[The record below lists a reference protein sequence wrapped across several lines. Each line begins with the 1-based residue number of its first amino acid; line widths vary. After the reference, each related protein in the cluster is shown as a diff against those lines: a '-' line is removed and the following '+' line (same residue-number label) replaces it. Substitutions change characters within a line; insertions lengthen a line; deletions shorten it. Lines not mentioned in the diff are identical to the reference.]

1 MRKITWQP
9 IIVFIGFCL
18 AIFTLATA
26 TTIMLPGKLPL
37 GDFRGIAMVL
47 AWVICVYAYAIA
59 VYRLFL
65 AAMPLPEGEI
75 FEKSRAEFVYH
86 VYVLFY
92 LIFFN
97 SIMRS
102 GVPPIPFMRLI
113 YLALGARLGRNT
125 YSSGLIYDPLF
136 VQIGDDS
143 VIGES
148 ALLVPHVIEGARLAH
163 YPIRIGNHVTIG
175 AHAVVLAGA
184 MIGDHAIVSAGALV
198 TKDTRIGQGEVWGGI
213 PAKLLKSREIGGA
226 PDVGLRQG

>member
-9 IIVFIGFCL
+9 IIVFIGLCL
-18 AIFTLATA
+18 TIFTLATA

-37 GDFRGIAMVL
+37 GDFRGVIMAL
-47 AWVICVYAYAIA
+47 AWVASVYAYAIA

-65 AAMPLPEGEI
+65 AALPLPEGEI
-75 FEKSRAEFVYH
+75 PENSRAEFVYH

-102 GVPPIPFMRLI
+102 GTPPIPFMRLI
-113 YLALGARLGRNT
+113 YLLLGARLGQNT

-136 VQIGDDS
+136 VHMGNDS
-143 VIGES
+143 VVGES
-148 ALLVPHVIEGARLAH
+148 ALLVPHVIEGTRLAH

-175 AHAVVLAGA
+175 AHAVVLAGVT
-184 MIGDHAIVSAGALV
+184 IGDDAIVSAGAVV
-198 TKDTRIGQGEVWGGI
+198 TKGTHIGPGEIWGGV
-213 PAKLLKSREIGGA
+213 PAKLLKRRETGTA
-226 PDVGLRQG
+226 T

>member
-9 IIVFIGFCL
+9 IIVFIGLCL
-18 AIFTLATA
+18 IIFTLATA
-26 TTIMLPGKLPL
+26 TTMILPGRLQL
-37 GDFRGIAMVL
+37 GDFRGVL
-47 AWVICVYAYAIA
+47 MILTWVVYIYAYAIA

-65 AAMPLPEGEI
+65 TAMPLPEGEI
-75 FEKSRAEFVYH
+75 PENSRAEFVYH
-86 VYVLFY
+86 IYVLFY

-102 GVPPIPFMRLI
+102 GTPPIPFMRLI
-113 YLALGARLGRNT
+113 YLFLGARLGHNT

-136 VQIGDDS
+136 VQVGNDS

-163 YPIRIGNHVTIG
+163 YPIHIGNHVTIG

-184 MIGDHAIVSAGALV
+184 MIDDDAIVSAGAVV
-198 TKDTRIGQGEVWGGI
+198 TKDTHIGPGEVWGGV
-213 PAKLLKSREIGGA
+213 PAKLLKRREQ
-226 PDVGLRQG
+226 R